1 MYLAGALA
9 EAPAG
14 VGRRPF
20 RISLAASRVA
30 GAGRAYDPGL
40 ISYFADLAALYGLRH
55 RDDYFTRVRRNT
67 FTDLVDAALGRLDG
81 SLGPVDIAVLAHS
94 TPDAEPGWPA
104 CHLAEALP
112 GDPLVMAVSDQG
124 TVAPFSALRI
134 IADYMAL
141 DGMRRALLV
150 ITDQTTL
157 MSDEQP
163 PSGAA
168 MPTRDAV
175 VALVLERH
183 DRGRELSTSQFSDI
197 GPDEAVATV
206 AALAREA
213 GPAVVAVGPDLAG
226 VAELC
231 PTAAVR
237 VAEAGRPCTGAW
249 DGLGTS
255 WPDGGRLALVAD
267 YDRALRYLGVCL
279 VDVGGRP

>member
-1 MYLAGALA
+1 MYLAGAFA

-14 VGRRPF
+14 AGHRPF
-20 RISLAASRVA
+20 RISMAASRVA

-55 RDDYFTRVRRNT
+55 RADYFTRVRRNT
-67 FTDLVDAALGRLDG
+67 FTDLVAGTLGRLDG

-104 CHLAEALP
+104 CYLAEALP

-150 ITDQTTL
+150 VADQTTL

-163 PSGAA
+163 PSGAV
-168 MPTRDAV
+168 MPTQDAV
-175 VALVLERH
+175 VALVLERQ
-183 DRGRELSTSQFSDI
+183 DQGAELSTSQFSDI
-197 GPDEAVATV
+197 GVEEAVTTV
-206 AALAREA
+206 AELAREA
-213 GPAVVAVGPDLAG
+213 GPAVVAVGPDLAA

-231 PTAAVR
+231 PTAPVR
-237 VAEAGRPCTGAW
+237 VAENGRPCTGAW

-255 WPDGGRLALVAD
+255 WPDEGRLALVAD
-267 YDRALRYLGVCL
+267 YDRALRYLGLCL
-279 VDVGGRP
+279 VEVGGRP